1 MYVCS
6 ADLRFSHS
14 VWLSGAKRGTIGMD
28 VLNDEIR
35 VAYLDPADASE
46 AINMAQLEWVPCMK
60 WECLKIRGA
69 QTHLFLAKKERFGAP
84 SYGTPI
90 LRHSQIKFAKT
101 QSNRNNMWLLQ
112 VLVPI
117 SPTCHTTVS

>member
-1 MYVCS
+1 MFVCS

-60 WECLKIRGA
+60 LNLQRPS
-69 QTHLFLAKKERFGAP
+69 QTETICGCYR
-84 SYGTPI
+84 
-90 LRHSQIKFAKT
+90 
-101 QSNRNNMWLLQ
+101 
-112 VLVPI
+112 
-117 SPTCHTTVS
+117 